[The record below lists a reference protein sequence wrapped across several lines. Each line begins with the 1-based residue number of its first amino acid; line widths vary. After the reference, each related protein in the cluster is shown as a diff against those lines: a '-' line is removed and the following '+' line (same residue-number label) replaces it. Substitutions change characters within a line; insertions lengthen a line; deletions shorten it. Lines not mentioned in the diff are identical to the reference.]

1 MGRERERERR
11 ERRDSTA
18 TVEKRWNSLCARRNK
33 FPQIRLNRKKI
44 NLGLVRSFSHF
55 FKNFSNCLLQEKQ
68 QEHSH
73 KTPMPCT
80 ADSKRKVIAP
90 GSSSMAQRGNGWGR
104 GRERKSTFAFQCCPR
119 YMLVRT
125 ATEEGEFEV
134 SEKETLNNSR

>member
-1 MGRERERERR
+1 MERERERR
-11 ERRDSTA
+11 ESTT
-18 TVEKRWNSLCARRNK
+18 TVEKRWKPLCARRNK
-33 FPQIRLNRKKI
+33 FPQIRFNRKKL

-55 FKNFSNCLLQEKQ
+55 FPNFSSCLLQEKQ

-104 GRERKSTFAFQCCPR
+104 GRGRESTFAFQCCPR

-125 ATEEGEFEV
+125 ATEEGECEV